1 MALVVCKMCKRA
13 FINEAQGKEICPDC
27 VERLN
32 ELYPVV
38 RNFLR
43 NHDRKIFTIREVS
56 QILNIDIRDVEGLV
70 TIGLINSS
78 QSLGGAES
86 QKVLKYRPSD
96 NPPAAAAQEKMQS
109 FLHTYHKKQGKTG
122 GT

>member
-1 MALVVCKMCKRA
+1 MCKRA
-13 FINEAQGKEICPDC
+13 FINEAQGKEICPEC
-27 VERLN
+27 AERLN

-38 RNFLR
+38 RSFLR
-43 NHDRKIFTIREVS
+43 NHDRKVFTIREVS

-70 TIGLINSS
+70 TMGLINSS
-78 QSLGGAES
+78 QSLGGAEP
-86 QKVLKYRPSD
+86 QKILKYRPSD
-96 NPPAAAAQEKMQS
+96 APAAASQEKMQS